1 MAGMGRLAMGIGSWL
16 KFGKQTM
23 SIAAGGDRETK
34 LSTGS
39 LGRPVVAGL
48 ANTQL
53 SKVSNSI
60 NEDAYYLLK

>member
-1 MAGMGRLAMGIGSWL
+1 MAGLGKLALGIGSWL

-23 SIAAGGDRETK
+23 SIAAGERDPK

-39 LGRPVVAGL
+39 LGGDHPVISNF

-53 SKVSNSI
+53 SKVP
-60 NEDAYYLLK
+60 

>member
-23 SIAAGGDRETK
+23 SIAAGGERDAK

-39 LGRPVVAGL
+39 FGRPVVAGL

-53 SKVSNSI
+53 SKVSNDVD
-60 NEDAYYLLK
+60 EDE